1 MFGCYLHLELQC
13 PLFLIG
19 APQEEHKLL
28 LVSTLESFLIILIG
42 GGLFEVMEGQ
52 LSSWKVSG

>member
-52 LSSWKVSG
+52 LSS